1 MGCVFAIAS
10 PLTSIVSTNV
20 IVIVVVNTNVIVI
33 VVVSINVIV
42 VVVVSTNVIV
52 IVVVNINVI
61 VVVVANTNVIV
72 VVSIFP
78 MRFSYYSQSGTMI
91 RALSSGRILSAT

>member
-20 IVIVVVNTNVIVI
+20 IVVVNTNVIVI
-33 VVVSINVIV
+33 VVISI
-42 VVVVSTNVIV
+42 
-52 IVVVNINVI
+52 
-61 VVVVANTNVIV
+61 NVIV

-78 MRFSYYSQSGTMI
+78 MRFLI
-91 RALSSGRILSAT
+91 IAKVEL